1 MGLRNL
7 QNLPFGHELKAEWR
21 YLRNSPFNMNIGI
34 DIRCLMDRELTG
46 VGEYTNNLL
55 KHLFEIDRE
64 NEYYLFY
71 NSHRKVEVP
80 RYEYGNVHY
89 ARFGWPNKVL
99 NLCMVVFGW
108 PRLDGMVKKKM
119 RKCENEK
126 MRNKSQEENNK
137 IDLFFFPN
145 AVFFRVKCP
154 YIITCHDLSFE
165 YFDEFLSLRRK
176 LWHKIVNPIGQYERA
191 RGVVAVSENT
201 KVDLLEKLGWVSKK
215 RSTNNQISIINDK
228 ISMIYSGISENYK
241 VLNKKDPKLKK
252 IRQKYRLP
260 EKFVFFLGTKEPR
273 KNIDSLVRAFELF
286 KNETGSEIK
295 LVIGGAKG
303 WKNTSST
310 SLASV
315 AYGAKVANTS
325 ITSLPYIP
333 ERDKRYFYNL
343 ARMFVFPSHYEGF
356 GFPVL
361 EAMACGCPVI
371 ASNNSSLSEIT
382 GDSALLINS
391 HDVNELKNAIVAMA
405 DKEMAEYFREKG
417 LERMKKFRWEKTAEE
432 FSKLIKSIK

>member
-1 MGLRNL
+1 
-7 QNLPFGHELKAEWR
+7 
-21 YLRNSPFNMNIGI
+21 
-34 DIRCLMDRELTG
+34 
-46 VGEYTNNLL
+46 
-55 KHLFEIDRE
+55 
-64 NEYYLFY
+64 
-71 NSHRKVEVP
+71 
-80 RYEYGNVHY
+80 
-89 ARFGWPNKVL
+89 
-99 NLCMVVFGW
+99 
-108 PRLDGMVKKKM
+108 
-119 RKCENEK
+119 
-126 MRNKSQEENNK
+126 
-137 IDLFFFPN
+137 
-145 AVFFRVKCP
+145 
-154 YIITCHDLSFE
+154 
-165 YFDEFLSLRRK
+165 
-176 LWHKIVNPIGQYERA
+176 
-191 RGVVAVSENT
+191 
-201 KVDLLEKLGWVSKK
+201 
-215 RSTNNQISIINDK
+215 
-228 ISMIYSGISENYK
+228 MIYSGISENYK

-391 HDVNELKNAIVAMA
+391 HDVNELKRNIVNGFEEEFLIEFNEENLT
-405 DKEMAEYFREKG
+405 DKELELAKKYEEK
-417 LERMKKFRWEKTAEE
+417 F
-432 FSKLIKSIK
+432 KSDEWTFKR